1 MYRAI
6 IEMYRRARILL
17 ILACAEAAAQIE
29 LNGGMTLDNAPYPDP
44 SSSNDSV
51 SAGRRPVRACCYTI
65 DEGYLLPT
73 LLSAFQLRRD
83 LPTGI
88 ADVVILCFG
97 SPSGATRAAME
108 LCAAEGVRFRLLPRS
123 VLDGNPMICARF
135 FLFPLL
141 GGEYTDLL
149 YIDGDTQII
158 GSLEPLLT
166 YPLAEGRV
174 LAAPDPMAVMIA
186 SADGPWPAR
195 RAYFRQVGIPDD
207 AQERYFNSGVMR
219 FGLSDWDAVSR
230 ECLDLCRRK
239 GDGFAFRDQDALNLV
254 VGDRRDPV
262 SFRWNFPPFFLNFG
276 AEQTIRPR
284 LYHFMSN
291 PRPWQGPF
299 RPWGGAWHAPYAPL
313 AARHPDLARTMRPLR
328 AARYCRYVV
337 QQRVKQFRES
347 RIWGAPGVRAR
358 IDAME
363 ARASV

>member
-1 MYRAI
+1 
-6 IEMYRRARILL
+6 
-17 ILACAEAAAQIE
+17 
-29 LNGGMTLDNAPYPDP
+29 MTLDDAPYPDP
-44 SSSNDSV
+44 SSSADSA
-51 SAGRRPVRACCYTI
+51 SPRRGPERACCYTI

-83 LPTGI
+83 LPAGI

-97 SPSGATRAAME
+97 TQSGATRAATE
-108 LCAAEGVRFRLLPRS
+108 LCAAEGVHFRLVPRA

-135 FLFPLL
+135 FLSRLL
-141 GGEYTDLL
+141 GGEYAELL
-149 YIDGDTQII
+149 YIDGDTQIA
-158 GSLEPLLT
+158 GSLAPLLT
-166 YPLAEGRV
+166 HPLAAGRV
-174 LAAPDPMAVMIA
+174 LAVPDPMAVMIA

-195 RAYFRQVGIPDD
+195 RAYFRQIGIPDCT
-207 AQERYFNSGVMR
+207 QERYFNSGVMR

-230 ECLDLCRRK
+230 DCLDLCRRE

-254 VGDRRDPV
+254 VADRCDLA

-276 AEQTIRPR
+276 AEQAIRPR

-299 RPWGGAWHAPYAPL
+299 RPWGPAWHAPYVTL
-313 AARHPDLARTMRPLR
+313 AARHPDLAETLRPLR
-328 AARYCRYVV
+328 AARYCRYVI

-347 RIWGAPGVRAR
+347 RIWGARGVRAR

-363 ARASV
+363 AQASV